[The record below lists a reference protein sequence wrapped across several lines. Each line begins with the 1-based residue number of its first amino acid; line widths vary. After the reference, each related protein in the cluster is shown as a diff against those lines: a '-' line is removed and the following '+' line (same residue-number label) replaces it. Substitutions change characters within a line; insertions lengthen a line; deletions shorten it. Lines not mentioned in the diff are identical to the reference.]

1 MDVQRWTDRE
11 TWDAFVAAQRH
22 TPFQQSW
29 AWGEFKHQVGVDV
42 IRLAAVS
49 GTRIV
54 GVAQVMQ
61 EPWHFHQTTLSGFHA
76 PLVDVHMPV
85 AQYQDVLGALLQ
97 ALVTEAHTRKVISL
111 HLEPP
116 IELCNEALFKQFE
129 VQYKLRRA
137 PAFQPLDTLMLDI
150 RQNEEQLLA
159 SMHEKTRYNIRLAE
173 KKGVHV
179 EVASVSAQRDAL
191 EAFITLN
198 KQTAARDRFQSHGPG
213 YYRRLADH
221 LPPEML
227 KVYLAKFEGHVIAA
241 NLVVHFGDT
250 TTYVHGASGNA
261 HRNVMA
267 PHLLQWRQILDAK
280 MAGAQWYDFFGIE
293 TLQRKRASRQGSTWA
308 GITRFKQG
316 FSGQLVSYVPAYE
329 LPVRKFWYR
338 LVNARRIY
346 GR

>member
-1 MDVQRWTDRE
+1 MDVQHWTDQE
-11 TWDAFVAAQRH
+11 TWDAFVASQRRS
-22 TPFQQSW
+22 PFQQSW

-42 IRLAAVS
+42 IRLAAVF

-54 GVAQVMQ
+54 GVAQVLH
-61 EPWHFHQTTLSGFHA
+61 EPWRFRQSTLSGFHV
-76 PLVDVHMPV
+76 PLVDMSLPV
-85 AQYQDVLGALLQ
+85 AQYQEVLGALLQ
-97 ALVTEAHTRKVISL
+97 VLVSEAKTRKVISL

-129 VQYKLRRA
+129 VQHKLRRA
-137 PAFQPLDTLMLDI
+137 PAFQPLDTLMLDLS
-150 RQNEEQLLA
+150 QSEEKILA

-179 EVASVSAQRDAL
+179 EVASVSTQRDAL

-198 KQTAARDRFQSHGPG
+198 KQTAARDRFQSHGSG
-213 YYRRLADH
+213 YYRRLGDH

-227 KVYLAKFEGHVIAA
+227 KVYLAMFEGQAIAA
-241 NLVVHFGDT
+241 NLVVHFGDLAT
-250 TTYVHGASGNA
+250 SVHGASGNA
-261 HRNVMA
+261 NRNVMA

-280 MAGAQWYDFFGIE
+280 LAGKRSYDFFGIE
-293 TLQRKRASRQGSTWA
+293 TQQRKRASRQGSAWA

-316 FSGQLVSYVPAYE
+316 FGGQVVSYLPAYE
-329 LPVRKFWYR
+329 LPVRKGWYR
-338 LVNARRIY
+338 LVNARRAY